1 MTCSSLGKIGRERGL
16 SEAGWMTTEEDTV
29 DRLLVRRRKRSM
41 EKPRAILQHSRI
53 IVIDNDGL
61 QSWRKS

>member
-1 MTCSSLGKIGRERGL
+1 MTCSSLEKIGRERGL
-16 SEAGWMTTEEDTV
+16 LEAGWMTAEDTV

-41 EKPRAILQHSRI
+41 EKPGAILQHSTI

-61 QSWRKS
+61 QSWRKI